1 MAEASSSTSHS
12 NPSNPVVFF
21 DISIGGQVKT
31 GFLFSS
37 HKLETLDPLNAS
49 YHPFFA
55 CAGRRENENGVI
67 R

>member
-31 GFLFSS
+31 CFLFSS
-37 HKLETLDPLNAS
+37 NERQTVGPLYS
-49 YHPFFA
+49 WYHLCFA
-55 CAGRRENENGVI
+55 RAGRGKNENGVI